1 MEPTFDTLARQHRR
15 ALYAAARRCSG
26 NAEDAE
32 DLTQEALCLAY
43 RYFHR
48 FQPGTNFL
56 AWVGRI
62 MTRLAIRRYHQR
74 SRWPEIVSMEELPPQ
89 WEDGLPAP
97 PNDDLY
103 PEQHLLARVADET
116 VRSQIQ
122 ALPEPFQRVMLLCC
136 LEDLP
141 YDEISHRL
149 RIPIGTVRS
158 RLFRG
163 RRLLRDALSSLCT
176 AAEAG
181 PSAGAHAGLPAR

>member
-1 MEPTFDTLARQHRR
+1 MEPTFDTLVRQHRR
-15 ALYAAARRCSG
+15 ALYSAARRCSG
-26 NAEDAE
+26 NSEDAE

-43 RYFHR
+43 RYFHQ

-74 SRWPEIVSMEELPPQ
+74 ARRPEIVSVEDLPPQ

-97 PNDDLY
+97 LHEDLD

-122 ALPEPFQRVMLLCC
+122 ALPEPLQRVMLLSC

-141 YDEISHRL
+141 YDEISDRL

-163 RRLLRDALSSLCT
+163 RRLLRAALSSQYT
-176 AAEAG
+176 AAEAS
-181 PSAGAHAGLPAR
+181 PSARARTGFPMR

>member
-97 PNDDLY
+97 PDDDLY

-122 ALPEPFQRVMLLCC
+122 ALPEPFQRVMLLSC

-163 RRLLRDALSSLCT
+163 RRLLRDALSSQNT

-181 PSAGAHAGLPAR
+181 PSARAHAGLPTR